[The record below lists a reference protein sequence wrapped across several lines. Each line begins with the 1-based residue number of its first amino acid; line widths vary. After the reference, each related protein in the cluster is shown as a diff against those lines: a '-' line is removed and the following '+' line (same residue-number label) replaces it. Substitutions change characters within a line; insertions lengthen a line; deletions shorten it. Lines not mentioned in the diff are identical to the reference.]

1 MLLSVEAYLYVKILT
16 CCFQPLWTHLT
27 TSTWDDWK
35 CYFYCFLTACKKL
48 TLFITQLILEIKLTH
63 YLLSLWACSGMP
75 EHTHLKQPTNTRCFL
90 GPLIISKNSTL
101 CLNFFVR
108 YCGLKNPA
116 FWGFW
121 IITQG
126 PDFCKHIVLAKST
139 KKHWHFVL
147 KWESISKWIRFL
159 PKS

>member
-16 CCFQPLWTHLT
+16 RCFESLWTRLT
-27 TSTWDDWK
+27 DPLEMFESVTSVASLPHAK
-35 CYFYCFLTACKKL
+35 NQLYLLTQC
-48 TLFITQLILEIKLTH
+48 IPEIKLTH
-63 YLLSLWACSGMP
+63 YLLSIWACSGMP
-75 EHTHLKQPTNTRCFL
+75 QHNHLKQPTNTLCFL
-90 GPLIISKNSTL
+90 GPLIISKNSTSYL
-101 CLNFFVR
+101 KFFVR

-121 IITQG
+121 IITQE
-126 PDFCKHIVLAKST
+126 PDFCKHVALAKST